1 MAREGR
7 SEWRE
12 DYLDLVLSTKL
23 AVVVQEACQVLD
35 KHGFSVKVLKSEL
48 YYSSTCT
55 LQVMFQVLHYAN
67 MIVAHAPTALTVLMS
82 VL

>member
-12 DYLDLVLSTKL
+12 DYLAQVLSTKL

-55 LQVMFQVLHYAN
+55 LQVVFQVLHYAN
-67 MIVAHAPTALTVLMS
+67 LIVVHAPTALTVLMS